1 MSWSTLA
8 DDMATLIK
16 KNTAVEVVKIKRKG
30 KIATKIYMGCPVC
43 SRQAKKSNKY
53 CPGCGQKLKWSDKK

>member
-16 KNTAVEVVKIKRKG
+16 KNTAIDTLPDGRCPKCEYHIRKEE
-30 KIATKIYMGCPVC
+30 
-43 SRQAKKSNKY
+43 NY
-53 CPGCGQKLKWSDKK
+53 CPNCGQRLKWSEKK